1 MKKLYLFGLVFFTIC
16 TFNVFAAESATQILD
31 HAVAKIKKA
40 SSVDCRFSIKSDNQ
54 SVAGSLNMADN
65 KFKLESPYATTWFDG
80 LKMWTANPK
89 TKEIT
94 LVNPTDRELKES
106 NPLQYLQGYKH
117 DYNVFFS
124 KRKDTRRYLV
134 LLNPKTKN
142 SDIKAVEIALNKI
155 TLLPERLII
164 RDKNDKRT
172 TVIISAMKVE
182 SKVDPNKYVCPVQ
195 SMTDYEVI
203 DLR

>member
-1 MKKLYLFGLVFFTIC
+1 MKKLYLLVIALFALC
-16 TFNVFAAESATQILD
+16 SVNVLAAESATEVLD
-31 HAVAKIKKA
+31 QAVAKIKKA
-40 SSVDCRFSIKSDNQ
+40 SSVNCRFSVKADNQ
-54 SVAGSLNMADN
+54 SVAGSLNMAGN
-65 KFKLESPYATTWFDG
+65 KFKLETPHATTWFDG
-80 LKMWTANPK
+80 AKMWTANPK

-106 NPLQYLQGYKH
+106 NPLQYLQGYKK
-117 DYNVFFS
+117 DYKVFFS

-134 LLNPKTKN
+134 LLNPKSKN

-172 TVIISAMKVE
+172 TVIISAMTVE
-182 SKVDPNKYVCPVQ
+182 SKVDPKDYVCPVQ
-195 SMTDYEVI
+195 SMTDYEVV